1 MVDAGLFTQT
11 LINGVLLG
19 GIYVT
24 FGVGFSLAFG
34 VLEVIDFA
42 VGEYVM
48 LGAFAGALV
57 APALGSEGVFV
68 VPLVFV
74 AFFAVGFL
82 IQPLIHHVT
91 SGDRPMPVL
100 MGLVFTFGLAIFARG
115 SVLTMFGP
123 NTRNVPTDLFVG
135 GITVPGL
142 GVFPTIRVVTAV
154 VGVSS
159 LAVFMYYLYNTKGG
173 MAIRAIAEDRTNA
186 RLMGININRYQSIA
200 YGAYAGMTA
209 SAGVFIGLI
218 FAANPGMGLQYT
230 AFAFFMVVLAGL
242 GYLPG
247 VIVSGLVLGLAQS
260 FTAVYVSGEVV
271 LFVLF
276 GLIYVVLLVSP
287 SGILGKGGE
296 HAS

>member
-1 MVDAGLFTQT
+1 MVDAGLLAQT
-11 LINGVLLG
+11 LINGLLLG

-48 LGAFAGALV
+48 VGAFLGALL
-57 APALGSEGVFV
+57 APTVGSEAVFA
-68 VPLVFV
+68 VPLVFA
-74 AFFAVGFL
+74 AFFGIGFL
-82 IQPLIHHVT
+82 IQPFVHHVT
-91 SGDRPMPVL
+91 SGDRPMPLL

-115 SVLTMFGP
+115 MVLTLLGP
-123 NTRNVPTDLFVG
+123 NNRNVPSDLLRG
-135 GITVPGL
+135 GIEVPGL
-142 GVFPTIRVVTAV
+142 GIFPTVRVVTALFG
-154 VGVSS
+154 VGA
-159 LAVFMYYLYNTKGG
+159 LAVFMYYLYNTRGG

-209 SAGVFIGLI
+209 SAGVFVGMI
-218 FAANPGMGLQYT
+218 FTANPGMGLQYT

-247 VIVSGLVLGLAQS
+247 VIVSGVVLGIAQS
-260 FTAVYVSGEVV
+260 LTAVYLGGQLV

-276 GLIYVVLLVSP
+276 ALIYVVLLVSP

>member
-1 MVDAGLFTQT
+1 MVDAELLAQT
-11 LINGVLLG
+11 LINGLLLG

-48 LGAFAGALV
+48 VGAFAGALL
-57 APALGSEGVFV
+57 APTFGAEGVFV
-68 VPLVFV
+68 VPFVFA
-74 AFFAVGFL
+74 AFFVVGFL
-82 IQPLIHHVT
+82 IQPFIHHVT
-91 SGDRPMPVL
+91 SGDRPMPLL

-115 SVLTMFGP
+115 TVLTIFGP
-123 NTRNVPTDLFVG
+123 NNRDVPTDLLRGGVEIPGVG
-135 GITVPGL
+135 I
-142 GVFPTIRVVTAV
+142 FPTVRVVTALF
-154 VGVSS
+154 GVIA
-159 LAVFMYYLYNTKGG
+159 LAVFMYYLYYTTGG
-173 MAIRAIAEDRTNA
+173 MAIRAIAEDRTTA
-186 RLMGININRYQSIA
+186 RLMGINVDRYQSIA

-218 FAANPGMGLQYT
+218 FTANPGMGLQYT

-247 VIVSGLVLGLAQS
+247 VIVSGVVLGMAQS
-260 FTAVYVSGEVV
+260 FTAIYLGGEVV

-276 GLIYVVLLVSP
+276 ALIYVVLLVSP

>member
-1 MVDAGLFTQT
+1 MVDAELFTQT
-11 LINGVLLG
+11 LINGLLLG

-24 FGVGFSLAFG
+24 IGVGFSLAFG

-48 LGAFAGALV
+48 LGAFAGALL
-57 APALGSEGVFV
+57 APTLGSEGVFII
-68 VPLVFV
+68 PIVF
-74 AFFAVGFL
+74 ASFFVVGFL

-123 NTRNVPTDLFVG
+123 NNRNVPSELLTG
-135 GITVPGL
+135 GVTVPGI
-142 GVFPTIRVVTAV
+142 GIFPTVRVVTALF
-154 VGVSS
+154 GVSA
-159 LAVFMYYLYNTKGG
+159 LTVFMYYLYNTKGG

-209 SAGVFIGLI
+209 TAGVFIGLI
-218 FAANPGMGLQYT
+218 FTANPGMGLQYT

-247 VIVSGLVLGLAQS
+247 VIVSGIVLGLAQS
-260 FTAVYVSGEVV
+260 LTAVYWSGEVV

-276 GLIYVVLLVSP
+276 ALIYIVLLVSP